1 MPQGTRHIVSL
12 LAVLVTLNCQP
23 PDTYRFSSAS
33 TFKLAQAAMGSLCQ
47 TQFGVCPLLDPNGQP
62 IWLPVG
68 SACFC
73 GQDPGQVRQ

>member
-1 MPQGTRHIVSL
+1 MSEGPGFIASL
-12 LAVLVTLNCQP
+12 LAMVVALNCQP
-23 PDTYRFSSAS
+23 STEQYSHAS
-33 TFKLAQAAMGSLCQ
+33 MLKLAQTPMGSLCQ

-62 IWLPVG
+62 IYLPVG